1 MPCVPAAQG
10 SLPRGATHC
19 TYAARVPASA
29 VLYLPCT
36 VAPHMQALAQK
47 LEAPA
52 AGAKGAEGGTPDDE
66 TPFDRFG
73 KFLRGE

>member
-19 TYAARVPASA
+19 TCGVRVPASA

-36 VAPHMQALAQK
+36 VAPQALAEK
-47 LEAPA
+47 LEAAAPA